1 MTDSRS
7 LSPQERRQLAAEH
20 ALGLL
25 SGDERA
31 QAIALARDDAEFRAD
46 VARWRG
52 RFAPWLDDLAEVRPP
67 ERIWSAIGQ
76 RIGAEPAGTNVIQL
90 HWRLKLWRGFAA
102 AASAIAAALA
112 LILITRPQPV
122 LPPTPVAQP
131 APMVATLASDQ
142 TNDRL
147 VATWDPGRR
156 SLIVAAAA
164 GMPAKPGK
172 DHELWVIPAGGKPM
186 ALGVMHRP
194 MVRMTLPA
202 DMARHFKSGAMLAVS
217 EEPAGGSPTGLPTGP
232 VIASGALQQS

>member
-1 MTDSRS
+1 MSDDRT
-7 LSPQERRQLAAEH
+7 LSPQRRRELAAEH

-25 SGDERA
+25 TGPDRLT
-31 QAIALARDDAEFRAD
+31 AIALARDDAEFRNE

-52 RFAPWLDDLAEVRPP
+52 RFAPWLREVEEAQPP
-67 ERIWSAIGQ
+67 ERVWLAIEQ
-76 RIGAEPAGTNVIQL
+76 RIGAAAGPNIIQL
-90 HWRLKLWRGFAA
+90 HRRLKLWRGFAA
-102 AASAIAAALA
+102 AAGTIAAALA
-112 LILITRPQPV
+112 LILVMRPQP
-122 LPPTPVAQP
+122 LPPAPVAQP

-147 VATWDPGRR
+147 IVTWDPAKR

-172 DHELWVIPAGGKPM
+172 DHELWVIPTGGKPM
-186 ALGVMHRP
+186 PIGVMHRP
-194 MVRMTLPA
+194 MMRMTLPQE
-202 DMARHFKSGAMLAVS
+202 MASHFKSGAMLAVS